1 MLEFITWNAD
11 PILFNFGPLHIRW
24 YGLMFAIGFWL
35 GTLIVGK
42 MFRHEGAPESWLSI
56 LLLWV
61 VGATIIG
68 ARLGHVFFYQWD
80 YYSQHPE
87 KIIAFWEGGL
97 ASHGGTIAI
106 IIAVLLFSFFTTKR
120 SPLWTF
126 DRLVI
131 PIALVGAMIRIGN
144 LMNSEIYGYPT
155 SLPWGFVFVRGH
167 EWPGL
172 PCHPTQIYE
181 ALAYL
186 ALFGVLMWMYW
197 KKNAEERPGLIFG
210 VFDGRQFGCHALA
223 EGYEAVGVI
232 DMMHGL
238 KGIYLRQPVVDAV
251 EQAGVGVEVGVVRG
265 EAVGD
270 IGEFDLC
277 RTQPFAYVVGIWKH
291 IAEPPESVSGS
302 VEERERSRFGT
313 VESLQRG
320 GKVFFYHRHIGE
332 HIALLLEFL
341 LLAGTEIH
349 LFEPL
354 ELEGEIFGV
363 GAVALD
369 HVAGSGV
376 FAQGG
381 AVCVVSLDISF
392 EQGRGAGERVD
403 DGELII
409 GTAEQEVL
417 ML

>member
-35 GTLIVGK
+35 GTIIVGK

-210 VFDGRQFGCHALA
+210 VFLTWLFTARFF
-223 EGYEAVGVI
+223 I
-232 DMMHGL
+232 
-238 KGIYLRQPVVDAV
+238 
-251 EQAGVGVEVGVVRG
+251 
-265 EAVGD
+265 
-270 IGEFDLC
+270 EFVKNP
-277 RTQPFAYVVGIWKH
+277 Q
-291 IAEPPESVSGS
+291 
-302 VEERERSRFGT
+302 
-313 VESLQRG
+313 
-320 GKVFFYHRHIGE
+320 
-332 HIALLLEFL
+332 
-341 LLAGTEIH
+341 
-349 LFEPL
+349 
-354 ELEGEIFGV
+354 
-363 GAVALD
+363 VA
-369 HVAGSGV
+369 
-376 FAQGG
+376 
-381 AVCVVSLDISF
+381 F
-392 EQGRGAGERVD
+392 EQGMTLNMGQLLSIPFILLGI
-403 DGELII
+403 GFII
-409 GTAEQEVL
+409 YAMCRPKVKLTFPDKFADEK
-417 ML
+417 